1 MANVEEL
8 GKEGENFLKMTHYT
22 DLDDLA
28 KINANTYMRG
38 LQDGMRLAEKSG
50 SGTAKQ
56 ELVPV

>member
-1 MANVEEL
+1 M
-8 GKEGENFLKMTHYT
+8 KGENFLKTTHYT

-50 SGTAKQ
+50 NGTAKP

>member
-8 GKEGENFLKMTHYT
+8 RKEGENFLKMTHYK

-38 LQDGMRLAEKSG
+38 LQDGMRLAEKNG
-50 SGTAKQ
+50 NGTMKP